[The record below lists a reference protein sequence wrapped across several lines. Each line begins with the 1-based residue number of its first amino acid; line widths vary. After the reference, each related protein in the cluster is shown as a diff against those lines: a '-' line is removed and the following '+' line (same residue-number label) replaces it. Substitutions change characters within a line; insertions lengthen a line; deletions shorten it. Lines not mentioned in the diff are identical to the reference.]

1 MTSQIERL
9 QAENAE
15 EWGRRERL
23 ETDKLSADRQNKK
36 LKTHNDE
43 LKARV
48 ERLTAHNSHQN
59 STEIA
64 KLQTETEKIKLEL
77 SEMKHLNSKLKKSL
91 SDKNEELHHW
101 QRKGDNSDKEV
112 RSLR

>member
-1 MTSQIERL
+1 MER
-9 QAENAE
+9 Q
-15 EWGRRERL
+15 
-23 ETDKLSADRQNKK
+23 SKK
-36 LKTHNDE
+36 FKIHNEE

-48 ERLTAHNSHQN
+48 ERLTAHNAQQT

-64 KLQTETEKIKLEL
+64 KLQADVEKTKLEL
-77 SEMKHLNSKLKKSL
+77 SEMKHLNGKLKKSL

>member
-1 MTSQIERL
+1 MSV
-9 QAENAE
+9 
-15 EWGRRERL
+15 
-23 ETDKLSADRQNKK
+23 DRQNKK

-48 ERLTAHNSHQN
+48 ERLTTHNSHQN
-59 STEIA
+59 STEVA
-64 KLQTETEKIKLEL
+64 KLQAEAEKTKLEM